1 MISYGILCLKPSHK
15 LAKDLH
21 NILSSINKI
30 NINNAICPN
39 MYIQKFNNLKSD
51 LKFTLISKK
60 HSYSFMSLINGK
72 YPINENYIK
81 SLLTNLSIS
90 ELELFKTQTIEYI
103 LDKYKNNIIN
113 KNVNEIISKFN
124 IVKNLLD
131 QSNSIY
137 LNPEW
142 EIPKGKMIYNESML
156 QCAIRE
162 FTEETG
168 IQKKHITVYDNIE
181 PLVEIFRGTDNKY
194 YMYIYYIAT
203 INPSYVLSKT
213 STLEASDIKFLTLD
227 ECIDNIRENNNKR
240 KKLLYSVYLQLIKLL

>member
-90 ELELFKTQTIEYI
+90 ELELFKTQNIEYI
-103 LDKYKNNIIN
+103 LDK
-113 KNVNEIISKFN
+113 
-124 IVKNLLD
+124 
-131 QSNSIY
+131 
-137 LNPEW
+137 
-142 EIPKGKMIYNESML
+142 
-156 QCAIRE
+156 
-162 FTEETG
+162 
-168 IQKKHITVYDNIE
+168 
-181 PLVEIFRGTDNKY
+181 
-194 YMYIYYIAT
+194 
-203 INPSYVLSKT
+203 
-213 STLEASDIKFLTLD
+213 
-227 ECIDNIRENNNKR
+227 
-240 KKLLYSVYLQLIKLL
+240 